1 MNPSDISALAARAGL
16 DHIWQTVA
24 AGGRLDEAQARTL
37 LESSDILALGAMAD
51 FARAR
56 DVGDEVFFI
65 SNRHINHTN
74 VCRNRCLFCA
84 FSHDEGD
91 ADAYTLTIEEVV
103 DKARETLAEGGISEI
118 HIVGGEHPDLPFD
131 YYLEMMRALREL
143 APDVHIQAFTASE
156 IAHFARISGK
166 PVPEVLA
173 ELKEAGLGSLPG
185 GGAEVFSGRV
195 RDLICE
201 RKISGQQWLDV
212 MRAAHEA
219 GLKSNATMLY
229 GHVEQPGELADHMV
243 RLRELQDD
251 TGGFNA
257 FIPLSF
263 QPANTG
269 LSELPG
275 PTGFDDLK
283 MLAVGRLVLDNFRH
297 VKAFWINVGLK
308 LAQVSLVFGVNDLD
322 GTVVEEKISHAA
334 GVDTAQ
340 ELSKAELVR
349 VIRAAGRVPVERDTL
364 YNVVRRFDDDGSDA

>member
-1 MNPSDISALAARAGL
+1 MNPPEISALAARSGL
-16 DHIWQTVA
+16 DRIWRKVETA
-24 AGGRLDEAQARTL
+24 GRLSRDDVTAL
-37 LESSDILALGAMAD
+37 LASPDLLALGAMAD

-56 DVGDEVFFI
+56 SAGDEVYFI

-91 ADAYTLTIEEVV
+91 ADAYTLTIDQVV
-103 DKARETLAEGGISEI
+103 EKARETLAAGGISEI
-118 HIVGGEHPDLPFD
+118 HIVGGEHPDLPFS
-131 YYLEMMRALREL
+131 YYLDMMRALREL

-156 IAHFARISGK
+156 ISHFARISGQS
-166 PVPEVLA
+166 VAEVL
-173 ELKEAGLGSLPG
+173 EQLKEAGLGSLPG

-201 RKISGQQWLDV
+201 RKISGQTWLDV
-212 MRAAHEA
+212 HRAAHEA
-219 GLKSNATMLY
+219 GMVSNATMLY
-229 GHVEQPGELADHMV
+229 GHVERPDELADHMV
-243 RLRELQDD
+243 RLRDLQDD

-263 QPANTG
+263 QPAHTG

-283 MLAVGRLVLDNFRH
+283 MLAVGRLALDNFRH
-297 VKAFWINVGLK
+297 IKAFWINVGLK
-308 LAQVSLVFGVNDLD
+308 LAQVSLAFGVNDLD

-334 GVDTAQ
+334 GVDTGQ
-340 ELSKAELVR
+340 ELSKAELVH
-349 VIRAAGRVPVERDTL
+349 VIKAAGRVPVERDTL
-364 YNVVRRFDDDGSDA
+364 YNVVRRYDDAA

>member
-1 MNPSDISALAARAGL
+1 MTVDAQQIDRLSRRAGL
-16 DHIWQTVA
+16 AHIWEKVD
-24 AGGRLDEAQARTL
+24 AGQRLSGDDACDL
-37 LESSDILALGAMAD
+37 LVCSDLIAVGALADHVRRRM
-51 FARAR
+51 
-56 DVGDEVFFI
+56 VGDDVFFI

-84 FSHDEGD
+84 FSHDDGD
-91 ADAYTLTIEEVV
+91 ADAFTLSVDEVL
-103 DKARETLAEGGISEI
+103 DKARETLTGGITEI

-131 YYLEMMRALREL
+131 YYLEMMRGLKEL
-143 APDVHIQAFTASE
+143 APEVHIQAFTASE
-156 IAHFARISGK
+156 IAHLARISGLG
-166 PVPEVLA
+166 VPETLTQ
-173 ELKEAGLGSLPG
+173 LRDAGLGSLPG

-201 RKISGQQWLDV
+201 RKISGSEWLEV
-212 MRAAHEA
+212 MRAAHGV

-229 GHVEQPGELADHMV
+229 GHVETPEELADHMV
-243 RLRELQDD
+243 RLRELQDE

-297 VKAFWINVGLK
+297 IKAFWINVGLK
-308 LAQVSLVFGVNDLD
+308 LAQVSLSFGVNDLD

-334 GVDTAQ
+334 GVDTGQ
-340 ELSKAELVR
+340 ELSRSDLVR
-349 VIRAAGRVPVERDTL
+349 VIRGAGRVPVERDTL
-364 YNVVRRFDDDGSDA
+364 YNVIRRYDAGVPV

>member
-1 MNPSDISALAARAGL
+1 MEPDRIAYMAQRAGL
-16 DHIWQTVA
+16 EAIWRKA
-24 AGGRLDEAQARTL
+24 EAGERLDESDAIAL
-37 LESSDILALGAMAD
+37 LQTDDLLALGAMAD
-51 FARAR
+51 FVRHRATGD
-56 DVGDEVFFI
+56 DVYFI
-65 SNRHINHTN
+65 CNRHINHTN

-84 FSHDEGD
+84 FSHDDGD
-91 ADAYTLTIEEVV
+91 ADAYTLSVDEVV
-103 DKARETLAEGGISEI
+103 EKAREKLTGGITEI
-118 HIVGGEHPDLPFD
+118 HIVGGEHPDLPFE

-156 IAHFARISGK
+156 ISHLARISGK
-166 PVPEVLA
+166 TVPQVLA

-201 RKISGQQWLDV
+201 RKISGQEWLDV
-212 MRAAHEA
+212 MREAHRV

-229 GHVEQPGELADHMV
+229 GHVERAGELADHMM
-243 RLRELQDD
+243 RLRALQDE
-251 TGGFNA
+251 TGGFNS

-275 PTGFDDLK
+275 PTGVDDLK
-283 MLAVGRLVLDNFRH
+283 MLAVGRLVLDDFRH

-308 LAQVSLVFGVNDLD
+308 LAQVSLSFGVNDLD
-322 GTVVEEKISHAA
+322 GTVVEERISHAA

-340 ELSKAELVR
+340 ELSRAELVR
-349 VIRAAGRVPVERDTL
+349 VIRAAGRIPVERDTL
-364 YNVVRRFDDDGSDA
+364 YNVVRRYDEPVLV

>member
-1 MNPSDISALAARAGL
+1 MSSTLAALAARAGL
-16 DHIWQTVA
+16 DAVWASVE
-24 AGGRLDEAQARTL
+24 AGERLDGAQARAL
-37 LESSDILALGAMAD
+37 LESDDLLAVGAMAD

-91 ADAYTLTIEEVV
+91 AEAYTLSVDEVV
-103 DKARETLAEGGISEI
+103 EKARETLATGGISEI
-118 HIVGGEHPDLPFD
+118 HIVGGEHPGLP
-131 YYLEMMRALREL
+131 LEYFVDMMRALKAL

-156 IAHFARISGK
+156 IAHFARLSGRS
-166 PVPEVLA
+166 VTEVLV
-173 ELKEAGLGSLPG
+173 ELREAGLGSLPG

-195 RDLICE
+195 RGLICE
-201 RKISGQQWLDV
+201 RKISGREWLDV
-212 MRAAHEA
+212 MRTAHSV

-229 GHVEQPGELADHMV
+229 GHVETAEELVDHMLQ
-243 RLRELQDD
+243 LREVQDE

-269 LSELPG
+269 LSGLPG
-275 PTGFDDLK
+275 PTGFDDLRV
-283 MLAVGRLVLDNFRH
+283 LAVGRLVLDNFRH
-297 VKAFWINVGLK
+297 VKAFWINIGLK
-308 LAQVSLVFGVNDLD
+308 LAQVSLAFGVNDLD

-334 GVDTAQ
+334 GVDTGQ
-340 ELSKAELVR
+340 ELSRSELAR
-349 VIRAAGRVPVERDTL
+349 VIRAAGRIPVERDTL
-364 YNVVRRFDDDGSDA
+364 YNVVRRYDGDGSDD

>member
-1 MNPSDISALAARAGL
+1 MRPTEIQSLAARAGL
-16 DHIWQTVA
+16 AEVWQKV
-24 AGGRLDEAQARTL
+24 GDGIRLDAADAVAL
-37 LESSDILALGAMAD
+37 LTSSDLLAVGAMAD
-51 FARAR
+51 QVRRRIA
-56 DVGDEVFFI
+56 GDEVYFI
-65 SNRHINHTN
+65 ANRHINHTN

-84 FSHDEGD
+84 FSHDDGD
-91 ADAYTLTIEEVV
+91 ADAYTLSVDEVV
-103 DKARETLAEGGISEI
+103 GKAREKLTGGITEI
-118 HIVGGEHPDLPFD
+118 HIVGGEHPDLPYD
-131 YYLEMMRALREL
+131 YYLEMMRRLKEL

-156 IAHFARISGK
+156 ISHLARISGRS
-166 PVPEVLA
+166 VPRVLA

-201 RKISGQQWLDV
+201 RKISGQEWLDV

-229 GHVEQPGELADHMV
+229 GHVETPEELADHLL
-243 RLRELQDD
+243 RLRELQDE
-251 TGGFNA
+251 TSGFNA

-308 LAQVSLVFGVNDLD
+308 LAQVSLAFGVNDLD
-322 GTVVEEKISHAA
+322 GTVVEERISHAA
-334 GVDTAQ
+334 GVDTGQ
-340 ELSKAELVR
+340 ELTRDELVR
-349 VIRAAGRVPVERDTL
+349 VIRAAGRQPVERDTL
-364 YNVVRRFDDDGSDA
+364 YNVVRRYDGDD

>member
-1 MNPSDISALAARAGL
+1 VNPSEISALAARAGL
-16 DHIWQTVA
+16 EAVWGRVE
-24 AGGRLDEAQARTL
+24 AGTRLDAADAVAL
-37 LESSDILALGAMAD
+37 LESNDILALGAMAD
-51 FARAR
+51 YARAR
-56 DVGDEVFFI
+56 AVGDEVYFI

-91 ADAYTLTIEEVV
+91 ADAYTLTIDQVV
-103 DKARETLAEGGISEI
+103 EKARETLAEGGISEI
-118 HIVGGEHPDLPFD
+118 HIVGGEHPDLPFA
-131 YYLEMMRALREL
+131 YSLEMMHALREL
-143 APDVHIQAFTASE
+143 APEVHIQAFTASE

-166 PVPEVLA
+166 PVAGVLR
-173 ELKEAGLGSLPG
+173 ELKDAGLGSLPG
-185 GGAEVFSGRV
+185 GGAEVFSRRV

-201 RKISGQQWLDV
+201 RKISGQEWLDV
-212 MRAAHEA
+212 MRAAHGV
-219 GLKSNATMLY
+219 GLRSNATMLY
-229 GHVEQPGELADHMV
+229 GHVETPAELADHMV

-364 YNVVRRFDDDGSDA
+364 YNVVRRFDDAGSDA

>member
-1 MNPSDISALAARAGL
+1 VHPDEIASLTVRAGL
-16 DHIWQTVA
+16 EGVWRTVE
-24 AGGRLDEAQARTL
+24 AGGRLDVAQATAL
-37 LESSDILALGAMAD
+37 LETGDLLALGAMAD
-51 FARAR
+51 FVRAR
-56 DVGDEVFFI
+56 DVGDEVYFI
-65 SNRHINHTN
+65 RNRHINHTN

-91 ADAYTLTIEEVV
+91 EDAFTLSVDQVV
-103 DKARETLAEGGISEI
+103 KKATETLAEGGVSEI
-118 HIVGGEHPDLPFD
+118 HIVGGEHPDLPFE

-143 APDVHIQAFTASE
+143 DRDVHIQAFTASE

-166 PVPEVLA
+166 PVAVVLG
-173 ELKEAGLGSLPG
+173 ELKQAGLGSLPG

-201 RKISGQQWLDV
+201 RKISGQEWLDV

-229 GHVEQPGELADHMV
+229 GHVERPEELADHML

-269 LSELPG
+269 LSDLPG
-275 PTGFDDLK
+275 PTGFDDLR

-297 VKAFWINVGLK
+297 IKAFWINVGLK

-334 GVDTAQ
+334 GVDTGQ
-340 ELSKAELVR
+340 ELTKAELIR

-364 YNVVRRFDDDGSDA
+364 YNVVRRYDDDLATA

>member
-1 MNPSDISALAARAGL
+1 MNPAEIAALAGRAGL
-16 DHIWQTVA
+16 APVWSKVE
-24 AGGRLDEAQARTL
+24 AGTRLDAADAVAL
-37 LESSDILALGAMAD
+37 LESNEILAVGAMAD
-51 FARAR
+51 HARAR
-56 DVGDEVFFI
+56 VVGDEVFFI
-65 SNRHINHTN
+65 RNRHINHTN

-84 FSHDEGD
+84 FSHDDGD
-91 ADAYTLTIEEVV
+91 ADAYTLTVEQVV

-118 HIVGGEHPDLPFD
+118 HIVGGEHPDLPFA
-131 YYLEMMRALREL
+131 YFLEMMRALREL
-143 APDVHIQAFTASE
+143 APGVHIQAFTASE
-156 IAHFARISGK
+156 IAHFAKISAK
-166 PVPEVLA
+166 TVPEVLR

-201 RKISGQQWLDV
+201 RKISGQEWLSV
-212 MRAAHEA
+212 MRAAHGA
-219 GLKSNATMLY
+219 GLRSNATMLY
-229 GHVEQPGELADHMV
+229 GHVETPAELADHMI

-269 LSELPG
+269 LSDLPG

-297 VKAFWINVGLK
+297 IKAFWINVGLK
-308 LAQVSLVFGVNDLD
+308 LAQVSLAFGVNDLD
-322 GTVVEEKISHAA
+322 GTVVEERISHAA

-340 ELSKAELVR
+340 ELTKAELVR
-349 VIRAAGRVPVERDTL
+349 VIRAAGRTPVERDTL
-364 YNVVRRFDDDGSDA
+364 YNVVCRYDD

>member
-1 MNPSDISALAARAGL
+1 MTTDEIDRLARRAGL
-16 DHIWQTVA
+16 QGIWRRV
-24 AGGRLDEAQARTL
+24 EAQERLGVVDAEALMRSTDL
-37 LESSDILALGAMAD
+37 LAVGAMAD
-51 FARAR
+51 FARHRAAGD
-56 DVGDEVFFI
+56 DVYFI
-65 SNRHINHTN
+65 CNRHINHTN

-84 FSHDEGD
+84 FSHDDGD
-91 ADAYTLTIEEVV
+91 ADAYTLSVDEVV
-103 DKARETLAEGGISEI
+103 GKARETLTGGITEI
-118 HIVGGEHPDLPFD
+118 HIVGGENPALPYD
-131 YYLEMMRALREL
+131 YYLEMLRGLKEL

-156 IAHFARISGK
+156 ISFLARVAGK

-173 ELKEAGLGSLPG
+173 ELKQAGLGSLPG

-201 RKISGQQWLDV
+201 RKISGREWLDV
-212 MRAAHEA
+212 MRAAHGV

-229 GHVEQPGELADHMV
+229 GHVETAAELADHMV
-243 RLRELQDD
+243 RLRDLQDE

-269 LSELPG
+269 LADLPG

-283 MLAVGRLVLDNFRH
+283 MLAAGRLVLDNFRH

-308 LAQVSLVFGVNDLD
+308 LAQVSLSFGVNDLD

-334 GVDTAQ
+334 GVDTGQ
-340 ELSKAELVR
+340 ELSRGELVR
-349 VIRAAGRVPVERDTL
+349 VIRAAGRTAVERDTL
-364 YNVVRRFDDDGSDA
+364 YNVVRRYDEPAPVTG

>member
-1 MNPSDISALAARAGL
+1 MNPAEILALAARAGL
-16 DHIWQTVA
+16 EGVWKAIA
-24 AGGRLDEAQARTL
+24 AGARLDAGQACAL
-37 LESSDILALGAMAD
+37 LECDDILALGAMAD
-51 FARAR
+51 FARRRA
-56 DVGDEVFFI
+56 VGDDVYFI

-91 ADAYTLTIEEVV
+91 ADAYTLTVDEVV
-103 DKARETLAEGGISEI
+103 GKARETLAEGGITEI
-118 HIVGGEHPDLPFD
+118 HIVGGEHPDLPFT
-131 YYLEMMRALREL
+131 YYLDMMRALKQL

-156 IAHFARISGK
+156 VAHFAKISGK
-166 PVPEVLA
+166 SVVAVLT

-201 RKISGQQWLDV
+201 RKISGQRWLDV
-212 MRAAHEA
+212 MRAAHDA

-229 GHVEQPGELADHMV
+229 GHVETPAELADHML

-275 PTGFDDLK
+275 PTGFDDLR

-297 VKAFWINVGLK
+297 IKAFWINVGLK

-334 GVDTAQ
+334 GVDTGQ
-340 ELSKAELVR
+340 ELTRAELVR

-364 YNVVRRFDDDGSDA
+364 YNVVRRYDDGDSG

>member
-1 MNPSDISALAARAGL
+1 LNPTEISALAARSGL
-16 DHIWQTVA
+16 EHIWSKVE
-24 AGGRLDEAQARTL
+24 AGARLTAGDATRL
-37 LESSDILALGAMAD
+37 LASNDILALGAMAD
-51 FARAR
+51 FARRRIA
-56 DVGDEVFFI
+56 GDEVYFI

-91 ADAYTLTIEEVV
+91 ADAYTLSVDDVV
-103 DKARETLAEGGISEI
+103 EKARETLAVGGISEI
-118 HIVGGEHPDLPFD
+118 HIVGGEHPDLPFE
-131 YYLEMMRALREL
+131 YYLEMMRALLEL
-143 APDVHIQAFTASE
+143 APGVHIQAFTASE
-156 IAHFARISGK
+156 ISHFARISGQS
-166 PVPEVLA
+166 VSEVLRQ
-173 ELKEAGLGSLPG
+173 LRDAGLGSLPG

-195 RDLICE
+195 RDMICE
-201 RKISGQQWLDV
+201 RKISGQTWLDV
-212 MRAAHEA
+212 HRAAHEV
-219 GLKSNATMLY
+219 GMKSNATMLY
-229 GHVEQPGELADHMV
+229 GHVERPEELADHLV

-275 PTGFDDLK
+275 PSGFDDLRI
-283 MLAVGRLVLDNFRH
+283 LAAGRLVLDNFRH

-308 LAQVSLVFGVNDLD
+308 LAQVSLAFGVNDLD

-334 GVDTAQ
+334 GVDTGQ
-340 ELSKAELVR
+340 ELSKAELVH

-364 YNVVRRFDDDGSDA
+364 YNVVRRYDDAA

>member
-1 MNPSDISALAARAGL
+1 VRAGL
-16 DHIWQTVA
+16 ETIWDKVRD
-24 AGGRLDEAQARTL
+24 GRRLDAADAAAL
-37 LESSDILALGAMAD
+37 LSSSDLLALGAMAD
-51 FARAR
+51 FVRQRAVGG
-56 DVGDEVFFI
+56 DVYFVA
-65 SNRHINHTN
+65 NRHINHTN

-84 FSHDEGD
+84 FSHDDGD
-91 ADAYTLTIEEVV
+91 ADAYTLSVDEVV
-103 DKARETLAEGGISEI
+103 DKAREKLTGGITEI
-118 HIVGGEHPDLPFD
+118 HIVGGEHPSLPFD
-131 YYLEMMRALREL
+131 YYVDMMRSLKEL

-156 IAHFARISGK
+156 ISHLARISGK
-166 PVPEVLA
+166 SVPTVLA

-201 RKISGQQWLDV
+201 RKISGQEWLDV
-212 MRAAHEA
+212 MRAAHGV

-229 GHVEQPGELADHMV
+229 GHVETAEELADHML

-283 MLAVGRLVLDNFRH
+283 MLAAGRLVLDNFRH
-297 VKAFWINVGLK
+297 IKAFWINVGLK

-322 GTVVEEKISHAA
+322 GTVVEEKISHSA
-334 GVDTAQ
+334 GVDTGQ
-340 ELSKAELVR
+340 ELTRSELVR
-349 VIRAAGRVPVERDTL
+349 VIRAAGRAPVERDTL
-364 YNVVRRFDDDGSDA
+364 YNVVRRYDGEVDDV

>member
-1 MNPSDISALAARAGL
+1 MSLSEQQTDHLSRRAGL
-16 DHIWQTVA
+16 SHVWDKVAGGDRLSGADARELLVSSDLIAIGALADHVRRRA
-24 AGGRLDEAQARTL
+24 AGD
-37 LESSDILALGAMAD
+37 
-51 FARAR
+51 
-56 DVGDEVFFI
+56 DVYFI
-65 SNRHINHTN
+65 ANRHINHTN

-84 FSHDEGD
+84 FSHDDGD
-91 ADAYTLTIEEVV
+91 ADAFTLSVDQV
-103 DKARETLAEGGISEI
+103 LDKARETLTGGITEI

-131 YYLEMMRALREL
+131 YYLDMMRGLKEL

-156 IAHFARISGK
+156 VAHLAKISGLG
-166 PVPEVLA
+166 VPETLTQ
-173 ELKEAGLGSLPG
+173 LRDAGLGSLPG

-201 RKISGQQWLDV
+201 RKISGAEWLDV
-212 MRAAHEA
+212 MRAAHGV

-229 GHVEQPGELADHMV
+229 GHVETPDELADHMIA
-243 RLRELQDD
+243 LRDLQDE

-283 MLAVGRLVLDNFRH
+283 VLAVGRLVLDNFRH
-297 VKAFWINVGLK
+297 LKAFWINVGLR
-308 LAQVSLVFGVNDLD
+308 LAQVSLSFGVNDLD

-334 GVDTAQ
+334 GVDTGQ
-340 ELSKAELVR
+340 ELTRAELVR
-349 VIRAAGRVPVERDTL
+349 VIRGAGRVPVERDTL
-364 YNVVRRFDDDGSDA
+364 YNVVRRYDDGAPA

>member
-1 MNPSDISALAARAGL
+1 MQPNEIASLATHAGL
-16 DHIWQTVA
+16 ETIWDKVLD
-24 AGGRLDEAQARTL
+24 GRRLDAADAAAL
-37 LESSDILALGAMAD
+37 LETHDLLALGAMAD
-51 FARAR
+51 FARHRAAGD
-56 DVGDEVFFI
+56 DVYFI
-65 SNRHINHTN
+65 ANRHINHTN

-84 FSHDEGD
+84 FSHDDGD
-91 ADAYTLTIEEVV
+91 ADAYTLSVDEVV
-103 DKARETLAEGGISEI
+103 EKAREKLTGGITEI
-118 HIVGGEHPDLPFD
+118 HIVGGEHPDLPFE
-131 YYLEMMRALREL
+131 YYLDMMRGLKEL

-156 IAHFARISGK
+156 ISHLAKISGRT
-166 PVPEVLA
+166 VPEVLT

-201 RKISGQQWLDV
+201 RKISGQEWLDV
-212 MRAAHEA
+212 MRAAHDA

-229 GHVEQPGELADHMV
+229 GHVETPEELADHML

-283 MLAVGRLVLDNFRH
+283 MLAAGRLVLDNFRH
-297 VKAFWINVGLK
+297 IKAFWINVGLK
-308 LAQVSLVFGVNDLD
+308 LAQVSLMFGVNDLD

-334 GVDTAQ
+334 GVDTGQ
-340 ELSKAELVR
+340 ELTRGELVR

-364 YNVVRRFDDDGSDA
+364 YNVVRRYDGEVDDA

>member
-1 MNPSDISALAARAGL
+1 MSLDEHEIEHLSRRAGL
-16 DHIWQTVA
+16 TQVWDKVA
-24 AGGRLDEAQARTL
+24 AGERLSGADARDL
-37 LESSDILALGAMAD
+37 LNSSDLIAVGALADHVRRRVA
-51 FARAR
+51 
-56 DVGDEVFFI
+56 GDDVFFI
-65 SNRHINHTN
+65 ANRHINHTN

-84 FSHDEGD
+84 FSHDDGD
-91 ADAYTLTIEEVV
+91 ADAFTLSVDQV
-103 DKARETLAEGGISEI
+103 LDKARETLTGGITEI

-131 YYLEMMRALREL
+131 YYLDMMRGLKEL

-156 IAHFARISGK
+156 VAHLAKISGLG
-166 PVPEVLA
+166 VTETLTQ
-173 ELKEAGLGSLPG
+173 LRDAGLGSLPG

-201 RKISGQQWLDV
+201 RKISGAEWLDV
-212 MRAAHEA
+212 MRAAHGV

-229 GHVEQPGELADHMV
+229 GHVETPAELADHMIA
-243 RLRELQDD
+243 LRALQDE

-297 VKAFWINVGLK
+297 IKAFWINVGLK
-308 LAQVSLVFGVNDLD
+308 LAQVSLSFGVNDLD

-334 GVDTAQ
+334 GVDTGQ
-340 ELSKAELVR
+340 ELTRAELVR
-349 VIRAAGRVPVERDTL
+349 VIRGAGRVPVERDTL
-364 YNVVRRFDDDGSDA
+364 YNVVRRYDDGAPA

>member
-1 MNPSDISALAARAGL
+1 MPSDIAALAARAGL
-16 DHIWQTVA
+16 A
-24 AGGRLDEAQARTL
+24 AVWACVEAGERLDGAQARVL
-37 LESSDILALGAMAD
+37 LESDDLLAVGAMAD

-56 DVGDEVFFI
+56 AVGDDVFFI

-91 ADAYTLTIEEVV
+91 AGAYTLSVEEVV
-103 DKARETLAEGGISEI
+103 EKARETLAMGGISEI
-118 HIVGGEHPDLPFD
+118 HIVGGEHPELP
-131 YYLEMMRALREL
+131 LEYFVGMMRALKAL

-156 IAHFARISGK
+156 IAHFAKLSGLS
-166 PVPEVLA
+166 VTAVLEA
-173 ELKEAGLGSLPG
+173 LREAGLGSLPG

-195 RDLICE
+195 RGLICE
-201 RKISGQQWLDV
+201 RKISGREWLDV
-212 MRAAHEA
+212 MRAAHSV

-229 GHVEQPGELADHMV
+229 GHVETAAELADHMLQ
-243 RLRELQDD
+243 LRELQDE

-263 QPANTG
+263 QPGNTG

-283 MLAVGRLVLDNFRH
+283 VLAVGRLVLDNFRH
-297 VKAFWINVGLK
+297 IKAFWINIGLK

-322 GTVVEEKISHAA
+322 GTVVEERISHAA
-334 GVDTAQ
+334 GVDTGQ
-340 ELSKAELVR
+340 ELSRSELVR

-364 YNVVRRFDDDGSDA
+364 YHVVRRYDGDDNDD

>member
-1 MNPSDISALAARAGL
+1 VDTCDIAALAADAGL
-16 DHIWQTVA
+16 ESVWQSVA
-24 AGGRLDEAQARTL
+24 AGERLSEAQARAVL
-37 LESSDILALGAMAD
+37 RSNDILALGAMAD
-51 FARAR
+51 FVRGRVAGD
-56 DVGDEVFFI
+56 DVYFI
-65 SNRHINHTN
+65 CNRHINHTN

-84 FSHDEGD
+84 FSHDEDD
-91 ADAYTLTIEEVV
+91 ADAYTLTVDEVV
-103 DKARETLAEGGISEI
+103 EKARDTLAVGGISEI

-131 YYLEMMRALREL
+131 YYVEMMRALREL

-156 IAHFARISGK
+156 IAHFAKISGK
-166 PVPEVLA
+166 TVPEVLT

-185 GGAEVFSGRV
+185 GGAEVFSARV
-195 RDLICE
+195 RGIICE
-201 RKISGQQWLDV
+201 RKISGQEWLDV

-229 GHVEQPGELADHMV
+229 GHVETADELADHLL
-243 RLRELQDD
+243 RLRALQDD

-283 MLAVGRLVLDNFRH
+283 MLAAGRLVLDNFRH

-322 GTVVEEKISHAA
+322 GTVVEEKISHSA

-340 ELSKAELVR
+340 ELSRHELVR

-364 YNVVRRFDDDGSDA
+364 YNVVRRYDGDYEPA

>member
-1 MNPSDISALAARAGL
+1 VNPSEIAALAARAGL
-16 DHIWQTVA
+16 EAVWNRVEDGARLGVA
-24 AGGRLDEAQARTL
+24 DAVAL
-37 LESSDILALGAMAD
+37 LESNDILALGAMAD
-51 FARAR
+51 HARAR
-56 DVGDEVFFI
+56 AVGDDVYFI

-91 ADAYTLTIEEVV
+91 ADAYTLTIDEVV
-103 DKARETLAEGGISEI
+103 GKARETLAEGGVSEI
-118 HIVGGEHPDLPFD
+118 HIVGGEHPDLPFE

-143 APDVHIQAFTASE
+143 APEVHIQAFTASE
-156 IAHFARISGK
+156 IAHFAGISGK
-166 PVPEVLA
+166 PVAGVLR
-173 ELKEAGLGSLPG
+173 ELKDAGLGSLPG

-201 RKISGQQWLDV
+201 RKISGQEWLDV
-212 MRAAHEA
+212 MRAAHGV

-229 GHVEQPGELADHMV
+229 GHVETPAELADHML
-243 RLRELQDD
+243 RLRELQDE

-275 PTGFDDLK
+275 PTGIDDLR
-283 MLAVGRLVLDNFRH
+283 MLAAGRLVLDNFRH
-297 VKAFWINVGLK
+297 IKAFWINVGLK
-308 LAQVSLVFGVNDLD
+308 LAQVSLLFGVNDLD

-340 ELSKAELVR
+340 ALSKAELVR
-349 VIRAAGRVPVERDTL
+349 VIRAAGRIPVERDTL
-364 YNVVRRFDDDGSDA
+364 YNVVRRYDGDTV

>member
-1 MNPSDISALAARAGL
+1 VNPTEISALAARAGL
-16 DHIWQTVA
+16 DGIWQKVA
-24 AGGRLDEAQARTL
+24 AAERLNGDDATRL
-37 LESSDILALGAMAD
+37 LSSNDLLALGAMAD
-51 FARAR
+51 HARAR
-56 DVGDEVFFI
+56 IAGDEVYFI

-91 ADAYTLTIEEVV
+91 EEAFTLTVDEVV
-103 DKARETLAEGGISEI
+103 EKARETLAVGGISEI
-118 HIVGGEHPDLPFD
+118 HIVGGEHPDLPFE
-131 YYLEMMRALREL
+131 YYLQMMHALHEL
-143 APDVHIQAFTASE
+143 APDVHLQAFTASE
-156 IAHFARISGK
+156 ISHFARISSLS
-166 PVPEVLA
+166 VREVLRR
-173 ELKEAGLGSLPG
+173 LKEAGLGSLPG

-201 RKISGQQWLDV
+201 RKISGQTWLDV
-212 MRAAHEA
+212 HRAAHEV
-219 GLKSNATMLY
+219 GMVSNATMLY
-229 GHVEQPGELADHMV
+229 GHVETAAELADHMV

-275 PTGFDDLK
+275 PTGVDDLK
-283 MLAVGRLVLDNFRH
+283 MLAAGRLVLDNFRH

-308 LAQVSLVFGVNDLD
+308 LAQVSLAFGVNDLD

-334 GVDTAQ
+334 GVDTGQ
-340 ELSKAELVR
+340 ELTRAELVR
-349 VIRAAGRVPVERDTL
+349 VIRAAGRIPVERDTL
-364 YNVVRRFDDDGSDA
+364 YNVVRRYDDAA

>member
-1 MNPSDISALAARAGL
+1 MHSRDIGALAARAGL
-16 DHIWQTVA
+16 ESVWQAVA
-24 AGGRLDEAQARTL
+24 AGTRLNESQACAL
-37 LESSDILALGAMAD
+37 LESTDILALGAMAD

-56 DVGDEVFFI
+56 DVGDDVFFI
-65 SNRHINHTN
+65 RNRHINHTN

-91 ADAYTLTIEEVV
+91 ADAYTLTVDQVV
-103 DKARETLAEGGISEI
+103 DKARETLAVGGISEI
-118 HIVGGEHPDLPFD
+118 HIVGGEHPDLPFS

-156 IAHFARISGK
+156 MAHFARISGK
-166 PVPEVLA
+166 TVPEVLA

-185 GGAEVFSGRV
+185 GGAEVFSARV
-195 RDLICE
+195 RDIICE
-201 RKISGQQWLDV
+201 RKISGPQWLAV
-212 MRAAHEA
+212 MRAAHGA
-219 GLKSNATMLY
+219 GLRSNATMLY
-229 GHVEQPGELADHMV
+229 GHVETAAELADHLL

-251 TGGFNA
+251 TGGFDA

-275 PTGFDDLK
+275 PTGMDDLR

-308 LAQVSLVFGVNDLD
+308 LAQVSLAFGVDDLD
-322 GTVVEEKISHAA
+322 GTVVEERISHAA
-334 GVDTAQ
+334 GVDTGQ
-340 ELSKAELVR
+340 ELSRAELVR

-364 YNVVRRFDDDGSDA
+364 YNVVHRYDGPDEPA